1 MSFTLI
7 NNSIDN
13 SIISHVQLC
22 PTSLD
27 AWNELIKLFESQDVV
42 TKMYLKNELHT
53 LKMKE
58 NENMTKHTEQ
68 LSTIGSLLLND
79 EDVNTQYASK
89 LQKFISSMHR
99 QQPLSLQS
107 LITYLIQEETLMK
120 SLNSSTY
127 RMSTVYVGKRNFN
140 INRNQKR
147 YFPSKDGEGHL
158 IKIDFNNSKMK
169 CFFCKKLGHHIKD
182 YKARITKDSRNST
195 RQTNVAI
202 NLTSCILQL
211 CS

>member
-79 EDVNTQYASK
+79 EDVNT
-89 LQKFISSMHR
+89 
-99 QQPLSLQS
+99 
-107 LITYLIQEETLMK
+107 
-120 SLNSSTY
+120 
-127 RMSTVYVGKRNFN
+127 
-140 INRNQKR
+140 
-147 YFPSKDGEGHL
+147 
-158 IKIDFNNSKMK
+158 
-169 CFFCKKLGHHIKD
+169 
-182 YKARITKDSRNST
+182 
-195 RQTNVAI
+195 
-202 NLTSCILQL
+202 
-211 CS
+211 